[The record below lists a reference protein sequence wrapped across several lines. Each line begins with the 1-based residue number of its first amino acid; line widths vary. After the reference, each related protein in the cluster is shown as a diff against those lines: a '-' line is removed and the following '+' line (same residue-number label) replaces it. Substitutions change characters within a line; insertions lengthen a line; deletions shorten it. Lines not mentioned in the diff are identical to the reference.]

1 MRQAYSI
8 KRIVRAFLTM
18 ILAVSLT
25 GCQKQNTDGILMS
38 DWIRM
43 INEEAG
49 IVAYRQKE
57 PYYMNIEPGTALF
70 DAVQAAVE
78 WEILDPAVAF
88 DSSAYLNRDWMAFT
102 LMNLSGRKDHISGSY
117 ANDINRCQFPD
128 AVNQAIASGLMKTD
142 SRNLFH
148 PERNAARDEAEAA
161 LHQVIRFLNSRE
173 MTDKE
178 SEVRTREDIEIKDE
192 ESDSF
197 DPVHMTASFPDVTA
211 GDYVRLNTNGTD
223 EIYQVVDEADG
234 HQKLT
239 VPDVLSMMEEMH
251 VSGSQKISFEDAEII
266 GPDGQTLYVCDG
278 QDDASAK
285 IRFAAMKP
293 LMKQFQISG
302 YSVTLYSSAGSISA
316 VAERKLPHGGI
327 FSVEAGI
334 SGMQVDYE
342 WNYEDSSLKDAYFKA
357 DFHTTENLTVKGVED
372 KYLQGDFSKV
382 DPASF
387 LNTISGFYQEQKDV
401 IQGTFTLC
409 RIRIPL
415 PQAPGLSV
423 TADLDLNINAEG
435 KAELSLGQDS
445 VIGMEVRNGSLRLIR
460 ECDATREALVRSDFQ
475 FKTGVHVALNMLN
488 MCLCDLLC
496 EAGAAGSAKAVVHLY
511 DEDGKMTNAA
521 TDVDAY
527 AADLMSDGNERV
539 FVCADLSGN
548 WILDLSVNSAASAC
562 GKLGLKGEVHL
573 LNEQNAPLI
582 KGLSGHFE
590 NWKAVKQ
597 CTYADHEKGSSEER
611 LRVSSNIVIEDYA
624 MTIQEGMTKE
634 LKVLAVPA
642 GYTLADLVYESENSE
657 VASISGNVIQA
668 HRSGSTTVS
677 VSTRDGRYRIRCSI
691 LVPQVNS

>member
-1 MRQAYSI
+1 
-8 KRIVRAFLTM
+8 
-18 ILAVSLT
+18 
-25 GCQKQNTDGILMS
+25 MS

-49 IVAYRQKE
+49 IVSYRQKE

-88 DSSAYLNRDWMAFT
+88 DSNAYLNRDWMAFT

-117 ANDINRCQFPD
+117 AGDISRCQFPD

-142 SRNLFH
+142 GRNLFH

-161 LHQVIRFLNSRE
+161 LHQVISFLNHRE
-173 MTDKE
+173 LTEQETEIRPKE
-178 SEVRTREDIEIKDE
+178 EIEIKDE
-192 ESDSF
+192 DSDSF
-197 DPVHMTASFPDVTA
+197 DPVNKTASFPDVSA
-211 GDYVRLNTNGTD
+211 GDYVRLNNNGTD
-223 EIYQVVDEADG
+223 EIYQVIEESDG
-234 HQKLT
+234 VQKLS
-239 VPDVLSMMEEMH
+239 VPDVLSMMDEMH
-251 VSGSQKISFEDAEII
+251 VSGSRKISFEDAEII
-266 GPDGQTLYVCDG
+266 GPDGQTLYARNG
-278 QDDASAK
+278 DDEASAK
-285 IRFAAMKP
+285 ISFMASRP

-302 YSVTLYSSAGSISA
+302 YAVTLYSSAGSISA

-327 FSVEAGI
+327 FSAEVGL
-334 SGMQVDYE
+334 SGLQVDYE

-357 DFHTTENLTVKGVED
+357 DFHTTENFAVKGVEQ

-382 DPASF
+382 DPADF
-387 LNTISGFYQEQKDV
+387 LHTIRGFYQEQKDV

-445 VIGMEVRNGSLRLIR
+445 VIGMEVRNGSLRMIR
-460 ECDATREALVRSDFQ
+460 ECDATREALVRTDFS
-475 FKTGVHVALNMLN
+475 FKAGVHVALNMLN

-496 EAGAAGSAKAVVHLY
+496 EAGAAGNAAAVVHLY
-511 DEDGKMTNAA
+511 DEEGKKTDAS

-527 AADLMSDGNERV
+527 AVDLMSDGNEKV

-562 GKLGLKGEVHL
+562 GKLGLKGQVHL

-590 NWKAVKQ
+590 NWQAVKQ
-597 CTYADHEKGSSEER
+597 CTYTDHEKGPSEDR

-624 MTIQEGMTKE
+624 MTIQEGTAKE

-642 GYTLADLVYESENSE
+642 GYTLSDLVYESENSE
-657 VASISGNVIQA
+657 VASLSGSMITA
-668 HRSGSTTVS
+668 HQSGSTTVS
-677 VSTRDGRYRIRCSI
+677 VSTRDGKYRITCSI